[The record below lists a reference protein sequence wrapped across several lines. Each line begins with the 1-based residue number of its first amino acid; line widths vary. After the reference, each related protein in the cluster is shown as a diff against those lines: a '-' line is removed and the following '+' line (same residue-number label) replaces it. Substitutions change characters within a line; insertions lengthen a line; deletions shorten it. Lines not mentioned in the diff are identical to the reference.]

1 MANKTGSSRPRRRWY
16 NDRVIPILI
25 VVGAIAL
32 AVIMVTVSAVRP
44 LSTLELV
51 LWQVVS
57 LALGLY
63 GSYRFGQT
71 GARNAAQDIV
81 RTHARAAVRR
91 ILSLRDSLYRLS
103 SRIEGFKSQGDDRRL
118 DVIQA
123 IVDEQI
129 PNSRYAVDDW
139 RDLAP
144 KDVEEI
150 LKTAAE
156 QRGVTADGNPDQTH
170 PR

>member
-1 MANKTGSSRPRRRWY
+1 MPNKTGSTRPRRHWY
-16 NDRVIPILI
+16 NDRVIPLLI

-32 AVIMVTVSAVRP
+32 AIIMVTVSAVRP

-57 LALGLY
+57 LSLGLY
-63 GSYRFGQT
+63 GSYRFGQN
-71 GARNAAQDIV
+71 GARNAALDIV
-81 RTHARAAVRR
+81 RPHARAAVRR

-103 SRIEGFKSQGDDRRL
+103 GRIESFKAQGDDHRL

-123 IVDEQI
+123 IIDEQI

-144 KDVEEI
+144 DDVAEI
-150 LKTAAE
+150 LKTATE
-156 QRGVTADGNPDQTH
+156 QRGVTKDGNADQTH